1 MGIVVPIPMGIKDRG
16 IYAALVKLARGL
28 SQALIVNVIAEEI
41 QAITDDASVPNT
53 ASFQLQ
59 ESFEIDT
66 GVPWIDYNNNDNI
79 YSFVAGFEEGD
90 VIFDTSAGQVYID
103 VKVAPVSLA
112 ELDAN
117 VLLLVDIYTKKVT
130 SVLNASFR
138 WKVRKLS

>member
-1 MGIVVPIPMGIKDRG
+1 MGVVVPIPMGIKDRG

-28 SQALIVNVIAEEI
+28 AQSLIVKVVSEDTA
-41 QAITDDASVPNT
+41 AITDDAAVPNS

-66 GVPWIDYNNNDNI
+66 GVPWTDYNNNENV
-79 YSFVAGFEEGD
+79 YSFVAGFESGD
-90 VIFDTSAGQVYID
+90 VIFDTSAGQVYLD

-112 ELDAN
+112 DTDAN
-117 VLLLVDIYTKKVT
+117 VLIIVDLYTKKVT
-130 SVLNASFR
+130 SILNASFR

>member
-16 IYAALVKLARGL
+16 IYAALVKIARGL
-28 SQALIVNVIAEEI
+28 SKAVIMTIISEDTADI
-41 QAITDDASVPNT
+41 ADDAAVPNS

-66 GVPWIDYNNNDNI
+66 GVPWIDYNNNENL
-79 YSFVAGFEEGD
+79 YSFTAGFEDGD
-90 VIFDTSAGQVYID
+90 VVFDTSEGQVYLD

-112 ELDAN
+112 DTNAN
-117 VLLLVDIYTKKVT
+117 VLILVDLYTKKVT
-130 SVLNASFR
+130 SILNASFR